1 MKVALKQLRSLI
13 PYLPPSAKGYIRR
26 YVIISSLLSLLDIAA
41 LMLLALSLSS
51 MMSGA
56 DVNIPVVGTV
66 KPDQYIWLLLS
77 VSFLILLKSSLSL
90 LQNWLATRRFAEFE
104 LTLGLHLF
112 DAYIRA
118 PWVDRLSRTTSQL
131 VRMVDV
137 GVSAVISGLTL
148 PLIQLPAII
157 VSAVAV
163 LGTLLIVQPLTAI
176 ISMVYLGLIALIMSK
191 VLTSR
196 SLQAGQVNRRYSYK
210 VASLMTDMVGAL
222 KEVTLRDKL
231 GEVAEVVK
239 ENRSHAARARSNIQ
253 FLASVP
259 KFVMDTAL
267 IGGFLLVGVVSY
279 LIEGSLSEAVSA
291 IVLFA
296 VAGMRLVPG
305 LTAFQ
310 ATTNQLNASRSQVT
324 YVLKDIERAQGYIA
338 AAQEIGKEPLLQ
350 EPEELILDGVAFTYP
365 TGNEPAVSDVSITI
379 KMGTS
384 VGIVGESGS
393 GKSTLVDIILGLL
406 VPQEGEIRIDSQ
418 NMDDVMAAW
427 RSRVGYV
434 PQDVSLFDG
443 TIAENVALSWKE
455 GIDKDKV
462 IDCLKRAQLWDVVQQ
477 RPQGLNTRVGERG
490 MSFSGGQRQ
499 RLGIARALYS
509 DPYVL
514 ILDEATSALDTK
526 TEAEVAKAI
535 ASLRGEVTIIAV
547 AHRLSTVRDSD
558 ELFYMESGFVL
569 ARGTFDEVTAEV
581 PKFLEQARLAG
592 LIADA

>member
-1 MKVALKQLRSLI
+1 MKVALRQLRSLI
-13 PYLPPSAKGYIRR
+13 PYLPRTARGYIRR

-66 KPDQYIWLLLS
+66 TPDQYIWLLLS

-279 LIEGSLSEAVSA
+279 LIEGSLSEAISA

-310 ATTNQLNASRSQVT
+310 STTNQLNASRSQVT
-324 YVLKDIERAQGYIA
+324 YVLKDIEQAQDYIA
-338 AAQEIGKEPLLQ
+338 AAQEIGKGPLLQ
-350 EPEELILDGVAFTYP
+350 EPEELILDGVTFTYP
-365 TGNEPAVSDVSITI
+365 TGNEPAVSNVSITI

-406 VPQEGEIRIDSQ
+406 VPQEGQIRIDSQ
-418 NMDDVMAAW
+418 NIDDVMAAW

-443 TIAENVALSWKE
+443 TIAQNVALSWKE

-462 IDCLKRAQLWDVVQQ
+462 IDCLKRAQLWDVIQQ

-592 LIADA
+592 LVADA

>member
-1 MKVALKQLRSLI
+1 MKVALRQLRSLI
-13 PYLPPSAKGYIRR
+13 PYLPRTAKGYIRR

-66 KPDQYIWLLLS
+66 TPDQYIWLLLS

-279 LIEGSLSEAVSA
+279 LIEGSLSEAISA

-310 ATTNQLNASRSQVT
+310 STTNQLNASRSQVT
-324 YVLKDIERAQGYIA
+324 YVLKDIEQAQDYIA

-350 EPEELILDGVAFTYP
+350 EPEELILDGVTFTYP

-406 VPQEGEIRIDSQ
+406 VPQEGQIRIDSQ
-418 NMDDVMAAW
+418 NIDDVMAAW

-443 TIAENVALSWKE
+443 TIAQNVALSWKE

-462 IDCLKRAQLWDVVQQ
+462 IDCLKRAQLWDVIQQ

-592 LIADA
+592 LVADA

>member
-1 MKVALKQLRSLI
+1 MKVALGQLRALI
-13 PYLPPSAKGYIRR
+13 PYLAPSAKGYIRT
-26 YVIISSLLSLLDIAA
+26 YIIISCLLSLLDIAA
-41 LMLLALSLSS
+41 LMLLALSLSA
-51 MMSGA
+51 MLSGA
-56 DVNIPVVGTV
+56 DVNIPVLGKIT
-66 KPDQYIWLLLS
+66 PDQYVWLLLAVS
-77 VSFLILLKSSLSL
+77 VLILLKSTLSL

-104 LTLGLHLF
+104 LALGLHLF

-131 VRMVDV
+131 VRMADV
-137 GVSAVISGLTL
+137 GVSAVISGLTM
-148 PLIQLPAII
+148 PLIQLPAVI

-163 LGTLLIVQPLTAI
+163 LGTLVVVQPLTAV
-176 ISMVYLGLIALIMSK
+176 ISIVYLGSIALIMSK
-191 VLTSR
+191 ILTSR
-196 SLQAGQVNRRYSYK
+196 TVQAGQVNRRYSYK

-231 GEVAEVVK
+231 GEVAEVVRD
-239 ENRSHAARARSNIQ
+239 NRSHSARARSNIQ

-259 KFVMDTAL
+259 KFIMDTAL
-267 IGGFLLVGVVSY
+267 IGGFLIVGLTSY
-279 LIEGSLSEAVSA
+279 LIEGSLSEAISA

-296 VAGMRLVPG
+296 VAGMRLVPS
-305 LTAFQ
+305 LTSFQ
-310 ATTNQLNASRSQVT
+310 STNNQLNASRAQVNA
-324 YVLKDIERAQGYIA
+324 VLNDIDAAQAYIA

-350 EPEELILDGVAFTYP
+350 EPEELILEGVTFTYP
-365 TGNEPAVSDVSITI
+365 TGNEPAVSDVSMKV

-418 NMDDVMAAW
+418 NIDDVMAAW
-427 RSRVGYV
+427 RARVGYV

-443 TIAENVALSWKE
+443 TIAQNVALSWKA
-455 GIDKDKV
+455 GIDMDKV
-462 IDCLKRAQLWDVVQQ
+462 IDCLKRAQLWEVIQQ
-477 RPQGLNTRVGERG
+477 RPEGLNTRVGERG

-535 ASLRGEVTIIAV
+535 ASLRGEVTIIAI

-558 ELFYMESGFVL
+558 ELFYMESGFVM
-569 ARGTFDEVTAEV
+569 ARGTFDEVTQEV

>member
-1 MKVALKQLRSLI
+1 MKVALRQLRSLI
-13 PYLPPSAKGYIRR
+13 PYLPRTAKGYIRR

-66 KPDQYIWLLLS
+66 TPDQYIWLLLS

-279 LIEGSLSEAVSA
+279 LIEGSLSEAISA

-310 ATTNQLNASRSQVT
+310 STTNQLNASRSQVT
-324 YVLKDIERAQGYIA
+324 YVLKDIEQAQDYIA
-338 AAQEIGKEPLLQ
+338 AAQEIGKGPLLQ
-350 EPEELILDGVAFTYP
+350 EPEELILDGVTFTYP

-443 TIAENVALSWKE
+443 TIAQNVALSWKE

-462 IDCLKRAQLWDVVQQ
+462 IDCLKRAQLWDVIQQ

-592 LIADA
+592 LVADA

>member
-1 MKVALKQLRSLI
+1 MKVALKQLRAII
-13 PYLPPSAKGYIRR
+13 PYLGPSARGYIRT
-26 YVIISSLLSLLDIAA
+26 YIIVSCLLSLLDIAA

-51 MMSGA
+51 MLSGA
-56 DVNIPVVGTV
+56 DVNIPVIGTIT
-66 KPDQYIWLLLS
+66 PDQYIWLLLS
-77 VSFLILLKSSLSL
+77 VSILILLKSSLSL

-104 LTLGLHLF
+104 LGLGLHLF

-131 VRMVDV
+131 VRMADV

-148 PLIQLPAII
+148 PLIQLPAVI

-163 LGTLLIVQPLTAI
+163 LGTLLVVQPLTAF
-176 ISMVYLGLIALIMSK
+176 ISIAYLGSIALIMSK
-191 VLTSR
+191 ILTSR
-196 SLQAGQVNRRYSYK
+196 TVQAGQVNRRYSYK

-253 FLASVP
+253 FLSSVP
-259 KFVMDTAL
+259 KFIMDTAL
-267 IGGFLLVGVVSY
+267 IGGFLVVGLASY
-279 LIEGSLSEAVSA
+279 LIDGSLSEAISA

-296 VAGMRLVPG
+296 VAGMRLVPS
-305 LTAFQ
+305 LTSFQ
-310 ATTNQLNASRSQVT
+310 SANNQLNASRAQVDA
-324 YVLKDIERAQGYIA
+324 VLKDIDAAQGYIA

-350 EPEELILDGVAFTYP
+350 EPKELILDGVTFTYP
-365 TGNEPAVSDVSITI
+365 TGSEPAVSNVSITV

-418 NMDDVMAAW
+418 NIDDVMAAW

-443 TIAENVALSWKE
+443 TIAQNVALSWKAD
-455 GIDKDKV
+455 IDTDKV
-462 IDCLKRAQLWDVVQQ
+462 IECLKRAQLWDVIQQ
-477 RPQGLNTRVGERG
+477 RPKGLNTRVGERG

-535 ASLRGEVTIIAV
+535 ASLRGEVTIIAI

-558 ELFYMESGFVL
+558 ELFYMESGFVM

-592 LIADA
+592 LIADV